1 MSRFSSRCFVPA
13 IVVVLLGGP
22 VLLGEEPTPTP
33 AVALDRLKAGNDRF
47 AGDKPTAKVD
57 GVRRAELAK
66 GQHPFAVILTC
77 ADSRV
82 APELV
87 FDQGLGD
94 LFVLRVAGNIADRA
108 VIGSIEY
115 AIEHLHAPLIVVL
128 GHESCGAV
136 AAALDGKALP
146 GDLGW
151 LVKQVHV
158 GDQLP
163 ECKQDRLA
171 AGIQAN
177 VLHAAGEL
185 KQRSSTIKEFVAT
198 KRVQIV
204 PGVYSLKSGKVEWLK
219 TKAEKE

>member
-1 MSRFSSRCFVPA
+1 
-13 IVVVLLGGP
+13 VL
-22 VLLGEEPTPTP
+22 TP
-33 AVALDRLKAGNDRF
+33 AAALERLTEGNDRF
-47 AGDKPTAKVD
+47 AADKPTAKKID
-57 GVRRAELAK
+57 RRRRAELAE
-66 GQHPFAVILTC
+66 GQHPFAVVLTC

-82 APELV
+82 APELL
-87 FDQGLGD
+87 FDQSLGD

-115 AIEHLHAPLIVVL
+115 AVEHLHPPLIIVL

-136 AAALDGKALP
+136 GEALEGKALP

-163 ECKQDRLA
+163 ENMQDRMA

-177 VLHAAGEL
+177 VLHAATEL
-185 KQRSSTIKEFVAT
+185 RQRSSTIKELMAT
-198 KRVQIV
+198 KRLQIV
-204 PGVYSLKSGKVEWLK
+204 PGIYSLKSGKVEWLR
-219 TKAEKE
+219 TKAEKK